1 VTGPAL
7 QIAAERVRESAAE
20 ILSRPEFR
28 PQEESW
34 LQRFLRDLMAAI
46 DFPRA
51 AEAGWVAL
59 WVLAG
64 IGALFLG
71 WLLARLLADASL
83 GRRAQGAAATRGS
96 PLDLRGDL
104 QGDVQRRIDDL
115 RARAQA
121 ARAAGDLVLAL
132 RLQFAAL
139 VIALGTRGDLDY
151 RDAWTNRELFERG
164 RPSEPVAALL
174 APLVEELD
182 RKGFGGAPAS
192 EEDVETIERL
202 SRHLLG
208 ARA

>member
-1 VTGPAL
+1 VTEPLL
-7 QIAAERVRESAAE
+7 QIAAERVREGAAE

-46 DFPRA
+46 DSPRA

-64 IGALFLG
+64 IGALLVG
-71 WLLARLLADASL
+71 WLLARLLAEASL
-83 GRRAQGAAATRGS
+83 GRRAHGTAGTRGS
-96 PLDLRGDL
+96 PGDL
-104 QGDVQRRIDDL
+104 QGDVQRRIDEL

-132 RLQFAAL
+132 RLHFAAL
-139 VIALGTRGDLDY
+139 VIALGTRGDLEY
-151 RDAWTNRELFERG
+151 RDAWTNRELLARG

>member
-1 VTGPAL
+1 MGPAL

-34 LQRFLRDLMAAI
+34 LQRFLRDLLAAI

-71 WLLARLLADASL
+71 WLLARLLADAAL
-83 GRRAQGAAATRGS
+83 GRSAQSTAATHGS
-96 PLDLRGDL
+96 PLDL
-104 QGDVQRRIDDL
+104 QKDVQRRIDEL

-132 RLQFAAL
+132 RLHFAAL
-139 VIALGTRGDLDY
+139 VIALGTRGDLEY
-151 RDAWTNRELFERG
+151 RDAWTNRELFARG
-164 RPSEPVAALL
+164 RPSEPVGALL

>member
-1 VTGPAL
+1 MTGPAL

-34 LQRFLRDLMAAI
+34 LQRFVRDLMAAI

-51 AEAGWVAL
+51 AEAGWVAF
-59 WVLAG
+59 WVLG
-64 IGALFLG
+64 GMGALFLG

-83 GRRAQGAAATRGS
+83 GRSAQSTAATHGS
-96 PLDLRGDL
+96 PLDL

-132 RLQFAAL
+132 RLHFAAL

-151 RDAWTNRELFERG
+151 RDAWPNRELFERG

-192 EEDVETIERL
+192 EEDVETFERL